1 MDSRLSAA
9 LIKAM
14 LQDWYL
20 KRWKY
25 ERRRVTVEQY
35 AASLM
40 DIILSYILVK
50 KKEEEGHGFFR

>member
-1 MDSRLSAA
+1 LSAA

-25 ERRRVTVEQY
+25 ERRKVMVEQY
-35 AASLM
+35 GEFLV
-40 DIILSYILVK
+40 DLVLSYILI
-50 KKEEEGHGFFR
+50 RD